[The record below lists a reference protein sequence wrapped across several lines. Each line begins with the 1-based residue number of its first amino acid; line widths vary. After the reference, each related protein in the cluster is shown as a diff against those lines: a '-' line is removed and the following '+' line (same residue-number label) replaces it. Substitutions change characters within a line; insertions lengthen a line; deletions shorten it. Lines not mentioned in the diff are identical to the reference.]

1 MLTYG
6 EKGLIRFLEDLF
18 SLILVMDKTDAF
30 NYYFALKQIFNKFD
44 LYKKDT
50 PGVFMYEDEVE
61 TLAKHKQCNKFL
73 EQQLYYSVIQTEKI
87 LLGHQTRFVEDKI
100 SSSVWMMPNG
110 WKKNFGSIRKSP

>member
-44 LYKKDT
+44 QYNKNT
-50 PGVFMYEDEVE
+50 PGVFM
-61 TLAKHKQCNKFL
+61 H
-73 EQQLYYSVIQTEKI
+73 
-87 LLGHQTRFVEDKI
+87 
-100 SSSVWMMPNG
+100 
-110 WKKNFGSIRKSP
+110 